1 MKQKKIVVINDLLP
15 TEQPGAASIAYR
27 LFNEFKAESSAR
39 YWTTSVQPKS
49 LIHENPD
56 ISLFGISEDA
66 ARQSSRGLKHK
77 LKREY
82 LSLAPLIWLYKQV
95 RAERPSV
102 VLVQQIGNRFPRTL
116 IPLMNFM
123 GVHVICTLHD
133 FSWLVPRKL
142 FPRDLKIS
150 SSEFLEKGKLEG
162 SRQADNSI
170 KREGSLLRHTVFR
183 VRLFINRQ
191 ILNHCASVIAISQL
205 QAEIYKSFGF
215 KISTVIPNSVEKCSC
230 KLPLETR
237 RGNTILLFAGRSYAK
252 GLEDVFEITQENP
265 STVLY
270 LAGPADLLERAKSE
284 LNPDQ
289 FHYFGNLEPG
299 DLYKL
304 LHKIGFVVVLSEC
317 FDVYPTITLE
327 ALSHGALVLTNR
339 NTGNSELV
347 ASINPD
353 MVIDDVATLDFD
365 ALALMSTEIRDSKKF
380 KEVQNRVSGDEM
392 FLEYSRYVNRI
403 LTL

>member
-27 LFNEFKAESSAR
+27 LFSEFKAESSAR
-39 YWTTSVQPKS
+39 YWTTSVQPRN

-56 ISLFGISEDA
+56 IRVFEISEDA
-66 ARQSSRGLKHK
+66 ARQSSRSLKHK

-82 LSLAPLIWLYKQV
+82 LSLAPLNWLYKQV
-95 RAERPSV
+95 RAERPSI

-123 GVHVICTLHD
+123 GVQVICTLHD
-133 FSWLVPRKL
+133 FSWLLPRKL

-150 SSEFLEKGKLEG
+150 SSELLEKGKLEG
-162 SRQADNSI
+162 NRKAANSI
-170 KREGSLLRHTVFR
+170 NREGSLFRHTVFR

-215 KISTVIPNSVEKCSC
+215 KISVVIPNDVENCSC
-230 KLPLETR
+230 NLPLEIHR
-237 RGNTILLFAGRSYAK
+237 ENTILLFAGRSYAK
-252 GLEDVFEITQENP
+252 GLEKAFEITQTNP
-265 STVLY
+265 ATILY
-270 LAGPADLLERAKSE
+270 LAGPSDLLERAKSALDPE
-284 LNPDQ
+284 Q
-289 FHYFGNLEPG
+289 FHYFGNLAPS
-299 DLYKL
+299 DLYEL

-339 NTGNSELV
+339 NTGNSDLV
-347 ASINPD
+347 ASIYPD

-365 ALALMSTEIRDSKKF
+365 ALALMSTQIRDSRKF

>member
-27 LFNEFKAESSAR
+27 LFNKFNTESSAR
-39 YWTTSVQPKS
+39 YWTTSVQPTS
-49 LIHENPD
+49 LIHENPH
-56 ISLFGISEDA
+56 ISLLRISEDA

-77 LKREY
+77 LKCEY
-82 LSLAPLIWLYKQV
+82 LSLTPLIWLYKQV
-95 RAERPSV
+95 RAEKPSV
-102 VLVQQIGNRFPRTL
+102 AIVQQIGNRFPRTL

-123 GVHVICTLHD
+123 GVKVICTLHD

-142 FPRDLKIS
+142 FPKDLKIS
-150 SSEFLEKGKLEG
+150 SSELLEKGKLEG
-162 SRQADNSI
+162 NRQADNSI
-170 KREGSLLRHTVFR
+170 IREGSLLRHTVFR
-183 VRLFINRQ
+183 FRLLINRQ

-215 KISTVIPNSVEKCSC
+215 KISAVIPNNVEKCSC

-237 RGNTILLFAGRSYAK
+237 RENTILLFAGRSYAK
-252 GLEDVFEITQENP
+252 GLEEVFEITQENP
-265 STVLY
+265 STILY
-270 LAGPADLLERAKSE
+270 LAGPSDLPERAKSK

-289 FHYFGNLEPG
+289 FYYFGNLEPSK
-299 DLYKL
+299 LYEL

-327 ALSHGALVLTNR
+327 ALSHGSLVLTNR

-347 ASINPD
+347 ASIFPNL
-353 MVIDDVATLDFD
+353 VINDIASLDFN
-365 ALALMSTEIRDSKKF
+365 ALALMSTEIRDSMKF
-380 KEVQNRVSGDEM
+380 KEVQDRVTGDEM

-403 LTL
+403 LNL

>member
-15 TEQPGAASIAYR
+15 TEQPGAASIAFR

-56 ISLFGISEDA
+56 ISLFRISENA
-66 ARQSSRGLKHK
+66 ARQSSRGLKQK

-95 RAERPSV
+95 RAERPSI

-116 IPLMNFM
+116 IPLMKFM
-123 GVHVICTLHD
+123 GVQVICTLHD
-133 FSWLVPRKL
+133 FSWLLPRKL
-142 FPRDLKIS
+142 FPKDLKIT
-150 SSEFLEKGKLEG
+150 SSELLEKGKLEG
-162 SRQADNSI
+162 NRQSDNSLN
-170 KREGSLLRHTVFR
+170 REGSLLRHTVLR

-191 ILNHCASVIAISQL
+191 ILNHCTSVIAISPL

-215 KISTVIPNSVEKCSC
+215 KISVVIPNCVEICSC
-230 KLPLETR
+230 NLPLEIHR
-237 RGNTILLFAGRSYAK
+237 ENTTLLFAGRSYAK
-252 GLEDVFEITQENP
+252 GLEKAFEIIQENP
-265 STVLY
+265 SAVLY
-270 LAGPADLLERAKSE
+270 LAGPSDLLERAKSE
-284 LNPDQ
+284 LTPDQ

-347 ASINPD
+347 ASINPNL
-353 MVIDDVATLDFD
+353 VIDDVATLDFD
-365 ALALMSTEIRDSKKF
+365 ALSLMSPEIRDSRKF
-380 KEVQNRVSGDEM
+380 KEIQNRVSGDEM
-392 FLEYSRYVNRI
+392 FHEYSRNVNRI